1 MASQEEIESDFR
13 KRNATWIMP
22 DTGRSRRIKGYRI
35 GHEVEME
42 EHSNGDRF
50 PVYGPGAVTESKT
63 QRRNKMLKNIE
74 ITPVVPDGDGH
85 ERMFLNNMWME
96 DPTNNS
102 NNWNPMTR
110 HKQATFVNR
119 PYRQNMI
126 PYHAV

>member
-1 MASQEEIESDFR
+1 
-13 KRNATWIMP
+13 MP

-50 PVYGPGAVTESKT
+50 PVYGPGAGQS
-63 QRRNKMLKNIE
+63 RRPGYQEDVENIE